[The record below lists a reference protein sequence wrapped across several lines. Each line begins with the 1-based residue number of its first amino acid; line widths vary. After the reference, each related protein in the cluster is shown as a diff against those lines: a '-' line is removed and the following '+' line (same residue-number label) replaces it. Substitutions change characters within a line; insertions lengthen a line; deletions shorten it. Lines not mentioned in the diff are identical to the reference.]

1 MRLEGD
7 PGVEELAE
15 RLAAENTLLRR
26 RLERERLI
34 RQKAEEIGETGLRN
48 LYQSRQE
55 LAFLSEITTMAN
67 QAGSAGEA
75 LAPLLEYV
83 CSYTGWQAA
92 HAHIVGGEDAERYMR
107 PSDIWYVGDGLDLS
121 ELRTATADYG
131 FAMGEGLPGQVW
143 ESGKPVWLEDI
154 AVCDNFPRREAAL
167 RSGMRAAFSTPMMV
181 GSEVAGALE
190 FFGPDPMP
198 KDVAL
203 LDLMARAGTQLG
215 RLLERDSANA
225 RLAAALMHSEQ
236 IGALLRTKIDT
247 MMDPQ
252 AMIEPLRDPSGQII
266 DFVCV
271 DANRAACRELGLS
284 LDELRGRRQLE
295 LFPDGAKSGFT
306 ALFARC
312 IEVGEP
318 IALDEVPYGQ
328 DLAGGLRYFD
338 IRAVRIGSD
347 SINTTWRDVTDRAR
361 LSRDLARALADS
373 ERAHAL
379 ARANTDALMD
389 PQVLLECQRDS
400 SGRIVDLVYR
410 DVNVATCRDI
420 GLGRDELIGHSCL
433 ETRPNLSSS
442 GLLAHYVHCVESRQT
457 VVLDDFPYQNEL
469 LDQVRYYDVRA
480 AYAGSDSV
488 SVTWR
493 DVTDRV
499 TSAQRIAASEERF
512 RLLAENA
519 GDVVFHVRD
528 GRIAWV
534 SPSVMDVL
542 GAPPEHWVGRDLREI
557 IPVEDHGAQD
567 KVTWL
572 SDDRAVIPRGRVT
585 AVDGTSRWVHVY
597 AKTFYESDGN
607 PDGYTASL
615 RVIDD
620 EVRALEDAEE
630 ARRRQVQADTRY
642 RRLMDNSAI
651 GMALL
656 SPDGQFE
663 VVNRAICDFFGYDAE
678 TLRARSWQELT
689 AADYLEAD
697 LDKVGHMLA
706 GRIET
711 YRMTKQYIHA
721 DGRLI
726 WGDLS
731 VSCLRKPNGE
741 VENFVS
747 QIIDI
752 TTEVRA
758 RQQIAQREQQN
769 RVLAKRLQTQT
780 NRLMSELKS
789 AAAYVASILPGEL
802 DGRVRVSSRYLP
814 SRELAG
820 DCFDY
825 SWIDDDNL
833 IFYVI
838 DVSGHGIEP
847 SMVSISVHNLLRSK
861 SLAAETLLEPAQVLA
876 ELNKLFDMDRH
887 GDNYFTMWYGVYQE
901 STRTL
906 RYASAGHPPALAFT
920 VGHDDLNRVLLSTE
934 AQPVGMFEDTEFP
947 SATYVVPPGSQ
958 ILLYSDGAF
967 ELPMEDGRQWSLA
980 DFIELCTEAAANP
993 DWSLDAL
1000 IGRLRALTAGGLFE
1014 DDCSLVRLTFD

>member
-1 MRLEGD
+1 MRPEGD
-7 PGVEELAE
+7 PGPEEYIEA
-15 RLAAENTLLRR
+15 LAAENTLLRR

-34 RQKAEEIGETGLRN
+34 RQRAEEIAEHGLRD
-48 LYQSRQE
+48 LYQSRTE
-55 LAFLSEITTMAN
+55 IAFLSEITTMAN
-67 QAGSAGEA
+67 QAGSARDA
-75 LAPLLEYV
+75 LAPVLEYI
-83 CSYTGWQAA
+83 CQHTGWPAA
-92 HAHIVGGEDAERYMR
+92 HAHLVAGDGADRAMR
-107 PSDIWYVGDGLDLS
+107 PSNIWYVDPALDIS
-121 ELRTATADYG
+121 ELRTATADYVSG
-131 FAMGEGLPGQVW
+131 AGEGLPGRVW
-143 ESGKPVWLEDI
+143 ESGKPIWLEDI
-154 AVCDNFPRREAAL
+154 ATCDNFPCRDAAL
-167 RSGMRAAFSTPMMV
+167 RSGIRAAFSTPLMV
-181 GSEVAGALE
+181 GSEVAGSLE
-190 FFGPDPMP
+190 FFGPDPMAT
-198 KDVAL
+198 DVAL

-215 RLLERDSANA
+215 RLLERDSAKT
-225 RLAAALMHSEQ
+225 RLTAALQHSEQ
-236 IGALLRTKIDT
+236 IGALLRTQIDT

-252 AMIEPLRDPSGQII
+252 AMVEPIRDSRGTIT

-271 DANRAACRELGLS
+271 DANRAACRGLGLH
-284 LDELRGRRQLE
+284 LEELLGRRQLE
-295 LFPDGAKSGFT
+295 LFPDGANSGFT

-312 IEVGEP
+312 IDDGEP

-328 DLAGGLRYFD
+328 GLPGELRFYD
-338 IRAVRIGSD
+338 IRAVRIGSE
-347 SINTTWRDVTDRAR
+347 SINTTWRDVTERAR
-361 LSRDLARALADS
+361 LSRDLAQALADS
-373 ERAHAL
+373 ERAFRL

-389 PQVLLECQRDS
+389 PQVLFEGVRDS
-400 SGRIVDLVYR
+400 SGHIVDFIYR
-410 DVNVATCRDI
+410 DVNIATCRY
-420 GLGRDELIGHSCL
+420 LGRSREELIGHSCMESPTDL
-433 ETRPNLSSS
+433 ENS
-442 GLLAHYVHCVESRQT
+442 GLLAHYIRCAESREPLL
-457 VVLDDFPYQNEL
+457 LDEFPYGNAL
-469 LDQVRYYDVRA
+469 LGDLRFYDIRA
-480 AYAGSDSV
+480 AYAGSDSI

-499 TSAQRIAASEERF
+499 TSTQRIAESEERF

-534 SPSVMDVL
+534 SPSVEDVL
-542 GAPPEHWVGRDLREI
+542 GAPPEHWIGRELLEI
-557 IPVEDHGAQD
+557 IPAEDHGAHE

-572 SDDRAVIPRGRVT
+572 SDDRAVIPRGRVR

-597 AKTFYESDGN
+597 AKTFYESNGN

-620 EVRALEDAEE
+620 EVRARDEADE
-630 ARRRQVQADTRY
+630 ARRQRAQANTRY

-656 SPDGQFE
+656 SPDGRFE
-663 VVNRAICDFFGYDAE
+663 VVNRSICDFFGYDAE
-678 TLRARSWQELT
+678 TLRTRSWQELT

-706 GRIET
+706 GRIDT

-752 TTEVRA
+752 TNEVRA

-769 RVLAKRLQTQT
+769 RVLSKRLQAQT
-780 NRLMSELKS
+780 DRLMSELRS

-802 DGRVRVSSRYLP
+802 DGRVQVSSRYLP

-825 SWIDDDNL
+825 SWIDDDHL
-833 IFYVI
+833 ILYVI

-861 SLAAETLLEPAQVLA
+861 SLAAETLLEPDRVLA
-876 ELNKLFDMDRH
+876 ELNALFDMDRH
-887 GDNYFTMWYGVYQE
+887 GDNYFTMWYGVYQA
-901 STRTL
+901 SSRTL
-906 RYASAGHPPALAFT
+906 RYSSAGHPPALAFT
-920 VGHDDLNRVLLSTE
+920 GAPDDLERVLLSTA

-947 SATYVVPPGSQ
+947 SATYVVPPGSR
-958 ILLYSDGAF
+958 ILLYSDGAY
-967 ELPMEDGRQWSLA
+967 ELPMAEGRHWSLA
-980 DFIELCTEAAANP
+980 DFIDLCTELAADP
-993 DWSLDAL
+993 GWSLDAL
-1000 IGRLRALTAGGLFE
+1000 TSRLRALTAAGLFE
-1014 DDCSLVRLTFD
+1014 DDCSLVLLDLP